1 MSVNSQC
8 TDDRKIFS
16 NFHTGSASKGMSV
29 EVRNML
35 SRIFVSNDDNESFPK
50 YFYTKMTSHHIV
62 DNNNFDPVDC
72 RHLMISAGP
81 N

>member
-1 MSVNSQC
+1 MSVNSQS

-16 NFHTGSASKGMSV
+16 NFNTGSASKGMSS

-35 SRIFVSNDDNESFPK
+35 SQIFVSDDDNESFPK
-50 YFYTKMTSHHIV
+50 YFYTKMMSHHIV
-62 DNNNFDPVDC
+62 DNNNIDPVDC